1 MRILSKSIADSQ
13 YFSNNS
19 FTYILE
25 IFHMLKFF
33 YELLYPQTKV
43 GDILDSGLSRRRR
56 RRRRR
61 RRNFLVD
68 AITQKQI
75 NIIFSNLVH
84 MLRVPK
90 GRSLF

>member
-1 MRILSKSIADSQ
+1 MTSNSSESSYPDMRLV
-13 YFSNNS
+13 
-19 FTYILE
+19 
-25 IFHMLKFF
+25 
-33 YELLYPQTKV
+33 LLYPQTKV
-43 GDILDSGLSRRRR
+43 GDILDSGPSR

-75 NIIFSNLVH
+75 NIFFSNLVH